1 MKNKAKDLKN
11 EVQTTNIALK
21 EAERRLRIA
30 LKEDVEA
37 KMVEA
42 TTLDEIN
49 KLTDRMAA
57 QSYTR
62 SCRGGY

>member
-11 EVQTTNIALK
+11 EAQTTNIALK
-21 EAERRLRIA
+21 GAERRLRIA
-30 LKEDVEA
+30 LEEAVEA
-37 KMVEA
+37 KMAEA

-49 KLTDRMAA
+49 KLTDKMAA

-62 SCRGGY
+62 SRRGGC